1 MLIKVSFP
9 LRISSVNVIKSA
21 NLETANLVIFTEETL
36 LKKTSFFVQCSK
48 LSETGIRFYSI
59 WTYFQSFSHLF
70 SIYEWNI
77 NLKMTKVTKI
87 LLDDQNSI
95 FLKNLSDKN
104 FPQWRYV
111 NKLLLSQYSSK
122 IVKNTWQVYLWS
134 NAQVC

>member
-21 NLETANLVIFTEETL
+21 NLETANLVTFTEETL

-48 LSETGIRFYSI
+48 LIETGIRFYSI

-70 SIYEWNI
+70 SNYEWNI

-104 FPQWRYV
+104 LPQWRYV